1 MVLWSC
7 SLVVFFLIFAKNKK
21 SMKIVYFGTPEIAS
35 SQLEAIIAAGY
46 EVAAVVTVPDKPAG
60 RGKKIQSS
68 HVKETALK
76 YGLPIMQPVSLK
88 SPEFIEELSS
98 YNADMFIVVA
108 FRMLPEVVWSMPP
121 KGTFNLHASLLP
133 QYRGAAP
140 INHAI
145 INGETETGLTTFLL
159 DKEIDTGEIII
170 QEKVTIEANET
181 AGTLHDKL
189 MVLGNKVVV
198 DTIKIIEEGKVNSQS
213 QAMII
218 ERDNLQLKPAPKIF
232 KEDCKIDWSKDA
244 KSVYDFI
251 RGLSPY
257 PAAHTQFVSDEGET
271 MDLKIYEV
279 SLEKNNNDEEL
290 NSVITDG
297 KSYMKVVL
305 KDYNISIDIIQQAGK
320 KAMSI
325 ADFLRG
331 ARINGRWKTN

>member
-1 MVLWSC
+1 
-7 SLVVFFLIFAKNKK
+7 
-21 SMKIVYFGTPEIAS
+21 MKIVYFGTPEIAS

-98 YNADMFIVVA
+98 YNADLFIVVA

-170 QEKVTIEANET
+170 QEKVTIEENET

-189 MVLGNKVVV
+189 MILGNKVVV
-198 DTIKIIEEGKVNSQS
+198 DTIKIIEEGRVQSQS
-213 QAMII
+213 QEMII

-232 KEDCKIDWSKDA
+232 KEDCKIDWTKDA
-244 KSVYDFI
+244 KYIYDFI

-257 PAAHTQFVSDEGET
+257 PAAHTQFVSEEGET
-271 MDLKIYEV
+271 MDFKIYEV
-279 SLEKNNNDEEL
+279 CLEENKNDDDL
-290 NSVITDG
+290 YKVITDG
-297 KSYMKVVL
+297 KSYLKVTL
-305 KDYNISIDIIQQAGK
+305 RDYYISIKVIQQAGK
-320 KAMSI
+320 KAMPI

-331 ARINGRWKTN
+331 ARLNGMWKAN

>member
-1 MVLWSC
+1 
-7 SLVVFFLIFAKNKK
+7 
-21 SMKIVYFGTPEIAS
+21 MKIVYFGTPEIAS

-68 HVKETALK
+68 DVKLTALK
-76 YGLPIMQPVSLK
+76 YDLPILQPVSLK
-88 SPEFIEELSS
+88 SPEFIAELSS
-98 YNADMFIVVA
+98 YNADLFVVVA

-121 KGTFNLHASLLP
+121 MGTFNLHASLLP

-145 INGETETGLTTFLL
+145 INGEKETGLTTFLL
-159 DKEIDTGEIII
+159 DKEIDTGEIIM
-170 QEKVTIEANET
+170 QEKVVIEDDET

-198 DTIKIIEEGKVNSQS
+198 ETIKRIEEGRVQSQS
-213 QAMII
+213 QDMII

-232 KEDCKIDWSKDA
+232 KEDCKIDWTKDA
-244 KSVYDFI
+244 KSIYDFI

-257 PAAHTQFVSDEGET
+257 PAAHTQFVSENNET
-271 MDLKIYEV
+271 LDIKVFEVALKENKSEDTDLYMIK
-279 SLEKNNNDEEL
+279 
-290 NSVITDG
+290 TDG
-297 KSYMKVVL
+297 KSYLDVVL
-305 KDYNISIDIIQQAGK
+305 GKNNISIKVIQQAGK
-320 KAMSI
+320 KAMPI

-331 ARINGRWKTN
+331 TRLEGEWLVK

>member
-1 MVLWSC
+1 
-7 SLVVFFLIFAKNKK
+7 
-21 SMKIVYFGTPEIAS
+21 MKIIYFGTPEIAS

-68 HVKETALK
+68 DVKLTALK
-76 YGLPIMQPVSLK
+76 YNLPVLQPVSLK

-98 YNADMFIVVA
+98 YKADLFVVVA

-121 KGTFNLHASLLP
+121 MGTFNLHASLLP

-145 INGETETGLTTFLL
+145 INGEKETGLTTFLL
-159 DKEIDTGEIII
+159 DKEIDTGEIIM
-170 QEKVTIEANET
+170 QEKVVIEDDET

-189 MVLGNKVVV
+189 MLLGNKVVV
-198 DTIKIIEEGKVNSQS
+198 ETIKIIEEGRVQSQS
-213 QAMII
+213 QEMII

-232 KEDCKIDWSKDA
+232 KEDCKIDWTKDA
-244 KSVYDFI
+244 KLIYDFI

-257 PAAHTQFVSDEGET
+257 PAAHTQFVSE
-271 MDLKIYEV
+271 
-279 SLEKNNNDEEL
+279 NNDTIDIKVFEVVLKENESEDKDL
-290 NSVITDG
+290 YKIKTDG
-297 KSYMKVVL
+297 KSYLDVVL
-305 KDYNISIDIIQQAGK
+305 GKNNISIKVIQQAGK
-320 KAMSI
+320 KAMPI

-331 ARINGRWKTN
+331 TRLEGEWKVL

>member
-1 MVLWSC
+1 
-7 SLVVFFLIFAKNKK
+7 
-21 SMKIVYFGTPEIAS
+21 MKIVYFGTPEIAS

-68 HVKETALK
+68 DVKLTALK
-76 YGLPIMQPVSLK
+76 YDLPILQPVSLK

-98 YNADMFIVVA
+98 YNADLFVVVA

-121 KGTFNLHASLLP
+121 MGTFNLHASLLP

-145 INGETETGLTTFLL
+145 INGEKETGLTTFLL
-159 DKEIDTGEIII
+159 DKEIDTGEIIM
-170 QEKVTIEANET
+170 QEKVVIEENET

-198 DTIKIIEEGKVNSQS
+198 ETIKRIEEGKVQSQS
-213 QAMII
+213 QDMII

-232 KEDCKIDWSKDA
+232 KEDCKIDWTKDA
-244 KSVYDFI
+244 KSIYDFI

-257 PAAHTQFVSDEGET
+257 PAAHTQFVSENNET
-271 MDLKIYEV
+271 LDIKVFEVALKENKSEDTDLYKI
-279 SLEKNNNDEEL
+279 K
-290 NSVITDG
+290 TDG
-297 KSYMKVVL
+297 KSYLDVVL
-305 KDYNISIDIIQQAGK
+305 GKNNISIKVIQQAGK
-320 KAMSI
+320 KAMPI

-331 ARINGRWKTN
+331 TRLEGEWMVR